1 MKLTTSTID
10 AITKPGRHSDG
21 RNLYLNV
28 SKTGAKSWVFMWQQD
43 GRQREA
49 GLGSYTGAG
58 RVFSVSLKQARLAAD
73 KMRASIASGVDP
85 IVAKVKAKVAATS
98 FRDLLE
104 QTIADIVAPKSKASN
119 REHNIKQWRNSLSTH
134 AAIIMDKPA
143 SAITTDDMLTILRPI
158 WAKRKLG
165 ELVRSRIETV
175 LRLAK
180 GKKLVAENV
189 AVWHGNLDGMLAPKQ
204 KKADAKS
211 HASLAYAKL
220 PAVVATLSKRDGM
233 AAKAL
238 LNAILSGG
246 RTEETLSM
254 RHDELDLDNGRWV
267 IPADRMKA
275 GKEHSVMLSTQHVEM
290 LRTIT
295 PMEGN
300 PFVFTGTYKNTGR
313 LSPQALRDMLNK
325 PASKGGLGIASAE
338 ATVHGFRATFTDWA
352 GDMGFET
359 EIAEMATAHGVK
371 GVRKHY
377 RRTAADVLRA
387 QLMQA
392 YADHAFGV
400 SNVVPMLRREVAA

>member
-1 MKLTTSTID
+1 MKLSTSTID

-28 SKTGAKSWVFMWQQD
+28 SKTGAKSWVFMWQQA

-58 RVFSVSLKQARLAAD
+58 RVFSVSLKQARALAD
-73 KMRASIASGVDP
+73 KMRSTIASGVDP
-85 IVAKVKAKVAATS
+85 IVAKVKAKVAALT
-98 FRDLLE
+98 FRQLME
-104 QTIADIVAPKSKASN
+104 QTIADVVAPKSKASN
-119 REHNIKQWRNSLSTH
+119 REHNVKQWRNSLSTH
-134 AAIIMDKPA
+134 AALIMEKRVE
-143 SAITTDDMLTILRPI
+143 AITIDDMLTILRPI

-175 LRLAK
+175 LRPAK
-180 GKKLVAENV
+180 GKKLIAENV

-211 HASLAYAKL
+211 HASLPYGKL
-220 PAVVATLSKRDGM
+220 PGVVATLSKRDGM

-246 RTEETLSM
+246 RTEETLAM
-254 RHDELDLDNGRWV
+254 RHDEIDLDAGRWT

-275 GKEHSVMLSTQHVEM
+275 GKEHSVMLSSQHVDL

-295 PMEGN
+295 PVEGN
-300 PFVFTGTYKNTGR
+300 PFVFTGTYKGTGR

-325 PASKGGLGIASAE
+325 PVSKGGLGVANAD

-352 GDMGFET
+352 GDMGFEA
-359 EIAEMATAHGVK
+359 EIAELATAHGIK

-377 RRTAADVLRA
+377 RRTAADALRA

-392 YADHAFGV
+392 YADHAYGV

>member
-1 MKLTTSTID
+1 MKLSTSTID

-73 KMRASIASGVDP
+73 KMRTTIASGIDP
-85 IVAKVKAKVAATS
+85 IVVKVKAKIAAVT
-98 FRDLLE
+98 FRELLE

-119 REHNIKQWRNSLSTH
+119 REHNVKQWRNSLAAH

-143 SAITTDDMLTILRPI
+143 AAITTDDMLTILRPI
-158 WAKRKLG
+158 WSKRKLG

-175 LRLAK
+175 LRK
-180 GKKLVAENV
+180 GGKLIVENV
-189 AVWHGNLDGMLAPKQ
+189 AVWHGNLDGLLAPKQ

-211 HASLAYAKL
+211 HASLDHRKL
-220 PAVVATLSKRDGM
+220 PAIVATLSKRDGM

-254 RHDELDLDNGRWV
+254 RHDELDLDAGLWV
-267 IPADRMKA
+267 IPAERMKA
-275 GKEHSVMLSTQHVEM
+275 GKKHSVMLSAQHVDL
-290 LRTIT
+290 LRTIA
-295 PMEGN
+295 PVEGN
-300 PFVFTGTYKNTGR
+300 PFVFVGTYKDTGR

-325 PASKGGLGIASAE
+325 PASKGGLGIAATE
-338 ATVHGFRATFTDWA
+338 ATPHGFRATFTDWA

-359 EIAEMATAHGVK
+359 EIAELATAHGVK
-371 GVRKHY
+371 GVRKFY
-377 RRTAADVLRA
+377 RRGAADVLRA